1 MISNETRAQASVP
14 VLVAKDNLKQ
24 TKTKGYLPEN
34 AYPYNAR
41 AGETIPLKLNVL
53 KSTPMDGGK
62 K

>member
-1 MISNETRAQASVP
+1 MISNETRTQASAA

-41 AGETIPLKLNVL
+41 AGEAIPFKPNVL
-53 KSTPMDGGK
+53 NSPPMDGGK